1 MRRSTVRERYAAAAP
16 RSPTRRGRVAARRRP
31 ARRAARLPSAS
42 RTHAV
47 ARCSAARATTPS
59 PEPTALPS
67 RRRWDA
73 ACRRRSPVCA
83 TATSCSASAPVG
95 AGEDG
100 LISGRRVGP
109 SGRVIG
115 LGHDRRDARP
125 RARERRAPGID
136 NVAFVKGY
144 LEELPL
150 PDASVDVVISNCVI
164 NLSGDKARV
173 SREAAHVLRAAGA
186 WRSPMSSPTPTWTT
200 PRGPTRRAGPAA
212 SQERSPARSS
222 SARSRGRPRGH
233 RDPRD
238 PSRPRARRRS
248 DGPRAQAGAL
258 LQRLA
263 LRYAPPS
270 THAPRS
276 RSLPSKFS

>member
-1 MRRSTVRERYAAAAP
+1 V
-16 RSPTRRGRVAARRRP
+16 PT
-31 ARRAARLPSAS
+31 
-42 RTHAV
+42 AV
-47 ARCSAARATTPS
+47 AGLRDGDIVLDLGS
-59 PEPTALPS
+59 
-67 RRRWDA
+67 
-73 ACRRRSPVCA
+73 
-83 TATSCSASAPVG
+83 G
-95 AGEDG
+95 AGTGADV
-100 LISGRRVGP
+100 LISAGRVGP

-115 LGHDRRDARP
+115 VDTTDGMLELG
-125 RARERRAPGID
+125 RANAAAAGID
-136 NVAFVKGY
+136 NVEFVRGY

-173 SREAAHVLRAAGA
+173 FREAAHVLRAAGA

-200 PRGPTRRAGPAA
+200 PRGPTRRTGPAA

-248 DGPRAQAGAL
+248 DRPRAQAGAL